1 MVKQKLRLLAL
12 AASASLMAGVLGGG
26 FALQAGHLVSLYWL

>member
-12 AASASLMAGVLGGG
+12 AAGASLVAGVLGGSL
-26 FALQAGHLVSLYWL
+26 APHAGHFVSLYWL